1 MLSVP
6 CPQVTVYT
14 SGIKR
19 PVLTFFTK
27 KNVVIPSSPNDAWK
41 ASVFP
46 FFEDVT
52 REKKHTRPTQLNI
65 QPLEQAAEKS
75 GFFQSQEAALQANLL
90 LMSV

>member
-1 MLSVP
+1 MP
-6 CPQVTVYT
+6 T
-14 SGIKR
+14 SYSIYFWYQKASAY
-19 PVLTFFTK
+19 LFYK
-27 KNVVIPSSPNDAWK
+27 KERSIPSSPNDAWK